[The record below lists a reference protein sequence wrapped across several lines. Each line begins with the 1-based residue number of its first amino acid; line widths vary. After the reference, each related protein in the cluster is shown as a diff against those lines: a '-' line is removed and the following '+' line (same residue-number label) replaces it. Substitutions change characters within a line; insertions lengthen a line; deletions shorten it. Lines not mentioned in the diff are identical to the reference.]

1 MPTISVIVPVFNG
14 EKTIQRTIHS
24 ILNQSFADFE
34 LIVINDGSK
43 DLTLLIIDNIK
54 DPRLKIFSYPNAGLS
69 ASRNRGVHQA
79 AGEYISFI
87 DADDLWTTDKL
98 EVQFKALQANP
109 DAAVAY
115 SWTHYI
121 DESDQFL
128 RGGSYISLSGNVYP
142 KLLELN
148 FLENGSNALIRKQA
162 LDEVGEFDESL
173 AAAEDWDIFLRL
185 AARYPFVAVP
195 SPQILY
201 RVSVNSM
208 SANLE
213 KQEAATLQ
221 VLERAFTE
229 APDSLQ
235 HLKKLSKANIY
246 KYLTFKSLEGS
257 PERQK
262 AIIGV
267 KFLWHTIN
275 NDPSIMRRRIIWDVL
290 LRNAIALLFPPQAAL
305 ALFTKLERRSH
316 LEDLFLS

>member
-1 MPTISVIVPVFNG
+1 MPTISVIIPVFNG
-14 EKTIQRTIHS
+14 EKTIQETIQS
-24 ILNQSFADFE
+24 LLNQTFSDFE

-43 DLTLLIIDNIK
+43 DLTLPIVHNIK
-54 DPRLKIFSYPNAGLS
+54 DPRLKVFSYPNAGLS

-87 DADDLWTTDKL
+87 DADDLWTRDKL
-98 EVQFKALQANP
+98 EAQFKALQANP

-121 DESDQFL
+121 DESGHFL
-128 RGGSYISLSGNVYP
+128 RRGSYISLSGNVYP

-235 HLKKLSKANIY
+235 HLKKLSKANLY

-305 ALFTKLERRSH
+305 ALFTKLERRSN
-316 LEDLFLS
+316 LEDLFSS